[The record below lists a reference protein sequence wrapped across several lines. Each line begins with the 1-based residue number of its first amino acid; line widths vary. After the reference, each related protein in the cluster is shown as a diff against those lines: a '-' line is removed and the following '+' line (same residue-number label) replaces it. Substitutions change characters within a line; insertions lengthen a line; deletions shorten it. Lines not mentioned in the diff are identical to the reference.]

1 MIPLG
6 CLDKLAPAELGIE
19 PDEVEVKLGC
29 KGLHYL
35 RLHSTLDDGSGG
47 VVGCGDELH
56 DGFGDDGGGDGDGN
70 ADHSP
75 VQPSRTAKP
84 DEGDE
89 MADGSDGEVFLLPRI

>member
-47 VVGCGDELH
+47 VVGCGDDLH
-56 DGFGDDGGGDGDGN
+56 DGGGGGN

-89 MADGSDGEVFLLPRI
+89 MADGSDGEVFLLARI

>member
-56 DGFGDDGGGDGDGN
+56 DGDGDGN

>member
-56 DGFGDDGGGDGDGN
+56 DGFGDDGDGDGN
-70 ADHSP
+70 AGHSP

>member
-47 VVGCGDELH
+47 VVGCGDELN
-56 DGFGDDGGGDGDGN
+56 DGFGDGN

>member
-1 MIPLG
+1 MIPLD

-56 DGFGDDGGGDGDGN
+56 DGFGDDGDGGGDGN
-70 ADHSP
+70 TDHSP

-89 MADGSDGEVFLLPRI
+89 MADGSDCEVFLPSRI

>member
-35 RLHSTLDDGSGG
+35 RLHSTLDDGSDG

-56 DGFGDDGGGDGDGN
+56 DGFGDDGDGDGN